1 MCHQPTISLRS
12 DLGIAFGEP
21 NLLLLSF
28 SLPRL
33 QHEHAGILGPM
44 VYHCFEDRG
53 TMGDQ
58 TSQGTDAAKIPKR
71 RMLDHWIQND
81 WIDTCLAIFL
91 YPLSQQHIKSQ
102 RFANLQFKT
111 GSDALVWD
119 IKNGKAVRLMN
130 LHPLVL
136 CLQSFYRKPHCHG

>member
-1 MCHQPTISLRS
+1 MCHQPAISLRS

-58 TSQGTDAAKIPKR
+58 TSQGKDA
-71 RMLDHWIQND
+71 D
-81 WIDTCLAIFL
+81 
-91 YPLSQQHIKSQ
+91 SQEKDV
-102 RFANLQFKT
+102 
-111 GSDALVWD
+111 GSKV
-119 IKNGKAVRLMN
+119 IG
-130 LHPLVL
+130 
-136 CLQSFYRKPHCHG
+136 

>member
-1 MCHQPTISLRS
+1 MMDRYM
-12 DLGIAFGEP
+12 
-21 NLLLLSF
+21 F
-28 SLPRL
+28 S
-33 QHEHAGILGPM
+33 
-44 VYHCFEDRG
+44 
-53 TMGDQ
+53 
-58 TSQGTDAAKIPKR
+58 
-71 RMLDHWIQND
+71 N
-81 WIDTCLAIFL
+81 AIFL